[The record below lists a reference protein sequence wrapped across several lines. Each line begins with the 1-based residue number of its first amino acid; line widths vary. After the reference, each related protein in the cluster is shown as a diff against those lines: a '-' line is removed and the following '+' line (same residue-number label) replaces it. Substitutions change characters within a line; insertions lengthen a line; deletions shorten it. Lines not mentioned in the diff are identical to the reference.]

1 MRLRKFIP
9 WFKSD
14 SCYELC
20 SSNSM
25 PKAELPSSV
34 VAWVLENQIGEWV
47 DYNSKVYPEVKRAI
61 LINNTRIMS
70 LVNSGISIYFIKGDF
85 LIPRKEKR
93 R

>member
-1 MRLRKFIP
+1 
-9 WFKSD
+9 
-14 SCYELC
+14 
-20 SSNSM
+20 M